1 MLAPHQTGLS
11 IRWVLITT
19 ATILGLCLAAL
30 ALPVKAQSDPRQVR
44 IVATSDLSGELMPC
58 AYCGDVSY
66 GGLRRRATFI
76 KSLREDAPA
85 TQDGVPFILVD
96 GGDLFS
102 QDQEFPE
109 IYAELYMQA
118 LNQMGYDVLNLGER
132 ELLRGRGII
141 EKLAALADFPLLSA
155 NTVAD
160 EPLWKPYVIKTMD
173 GVRVAFVGL
182 LAPEFMHARRPVT
195 HVAVVP
201 PQPILESLIKEVRRQ
216 ADIVVV
222 LAHMRMEPALALIR
236 SVPGIDV
243 AVLGHQ
249 RMAYEGSRIG
259 DTLVISPGG
268 KGERV
273 AVIDM
278 SWNPTDNRA
287 THTAHAIHPLDA
299 GIDEDPDILVL
310 FEQLN
315 TKIDAA
321 RHEAYLHQKAM
332 EAKARSIV
340 EGSRQMSPDE
350 FFKTY
355 GSGRDLSPQ
364 HREAPRN

>member
-1 MLAPHQTGLS
+1 MFAPHQTGRLSRWLS
-11 IRWVLITT
+11 IAT
-19 ATILGLCLAAL
+19 AVIVGLCLATL
-30 ALPVKAQSDPRQVR
+30 AVPVKAESNLRQVR
-44 IVATSDLSGELMPC
+44 IVVTSDLSGELMPC

-66 GGLRRRATFI
+66 GGLRRRSTFI
-76 KSLREDAPA
+76 KTLRQDSPA
-85 TQDGVPFILVD
+85 TEDGVPFILVD

-118 LNQMGYDVLNLGER
+118 LNQMGYDLLNLGER

-141 EKLAALADFPLLSA
+141 EKLADLADFPLLSA
-155 NTVAD
+155 NAVAD
-160 EPLWKPYVIKTMD
+160 EPLWQPYVIKTMD

-195 HVAVVP
+195 HVTVVP
-201 PQPILESLIKEVRRQ
+201 AQPILESLIKEVRKE
-216 ADIVVV
+216 ADIVVL
-222 LAHMRMEPALALIR
+222 LAHMRSEPAAALIK

-249 RMAYEGSRIG
+249 RLVYEGTRIG

-273 AVIDM
+273 AVIDL
-278 SWNPTDNRA
+278 SWNSAEKRA
-287 THTAHAIHPLDA
+287 NHTAHAIHPLDA
-299 GIDEDPDILVL
+299 GIDEDPDILAL

-315 TKIDAA
+315 TRIDVA
-321 RHEAYLHQKAM
+321 RHEAYLHQKEM

-350 FFKTY
+350 FLKTY
-355 GSGRDLSPQ
+355 GSGRDLNPE
-364 HREAPRN
+364 HREAPFN